1 MADGAGVL
9 VVSVGVPSTAFATF
23 GFAASSAI
31 VFPSIPRSLY
41 ALDSP
46 HTAHKLS
53 ARAGRRQAALQRQE
67 REREDQQWF
76 EQLRYREP
84 KAPQGT
90 REPRF
95 DLSLERS
102 EPWFSS

>member
-1 MADGAGVL
+1 MAPECWWCRWVFRAP
-9 VVSVGVPSTAFATF
+9 PSGFATF

-53 ARAGRRQAALQRQE
+53 ARADRRQAALQQQE
-67 REREDQQWF
+67 REREDQPVIRTAEHSSAQSRALHKG
-76 EQLRYREP
+76 QGA
-84 KAPQGT
+84 KASQ
-90 REPRF
+90 
-95 DLSLERS
+95 
-102 EPWFSS
+102 